1 MSKFSNFLTGA
12 LIGAGIGILLAPKEG
27 SKTRSDLKKSFDELC
42 TTVKEINWEEAKQNT
57 ADKIDNF
64 KSEWQELD
72 KDEAI
77 ASVEEKESII
87 ETTLDEIVDVAANEK
102 VKTSVNKVKE
112 VTHQI
117 ANDVKEDVAANK
129 KEVKKEET
137 KKSPAKKK
145 KTTAKKKTTKKKTTT
160 KKK

>member
-27 SKTRSDLKKSFDELC
+27 SKTRNDLKKSFDELC
-42 TTVKEINWEEAKQNT
+42 TTVKEINWEEAKQNI

-117 ANDVKEDVAANK
+117 ANDVKEDVEANK

-145 KTTAKKKTTKKKTTT
+145 KTTTKKKTTKKKTTT